1 MADNADRFTQNDG
14 QVFGIKLGRSAFFAA
29 DHAGEIA
36 EMVGSQR
43 HVGGA
48 GFADRFAIVQ
58 GFLQGKQFGIFV
70 DHIGDFVQNGCAF
83 GSRGF
88 APCFERFLRSGYS
101 SIDIGIGC
109 VCELGQLIA
118 ISRVVRG

>member
-14 QVFGIKLGRSAFFAA
+14 QVFGIKLGCSAFFAA
-29 DHAGEIA
+29 DNAGKIA
-36 EMVGSQR
+36 EMVGGQR
-43 HVGGA
+43 NVSGA
-48 GFADRFAIVQ
+48 GFADGFAVVQ
-58 GFLQGKQFGIFV
+58 SFLQGKQFGVFV
-70 DHIGDFVQNGCAF
+70 NHVGDFVQNGRAF

-88 APCFERFLRSGYS
+88 TPCFKRFLRSGHG

-118 ISRVVRG
+118 IGRVVRG

>member
-1 MADNADRFTQNDG
+1 MADNADRFAQNDG
-14 QVFGIKLGRSAFFAA
+14 QVFGVKLGRSAFFAA

-36 EMVGSQR
+36 EMVGSQWY
-43 HVGGA
+43 VGGA
-48 GFADRFAIVQ
+48 SFADRFAVVQ
-58 GFLQGKQFGIFV
+58 GFLQGEQFGVFV
-70 DHIGDFVQNGCAF
+70 NYIGDFVQNGRAF

-88 APCFERFLRSGYS
+88 TPCFERFLCSGYG
-101 SIDIGIGC
+101 SIDISIGC